1 MNSTPRY
8 QQQATSTAM
17 NTGSARTSIVTTTE
31 TCDSDELLRRKSI
44 PSQRKDIHITASKD
58 RLTPCCFISLR
69 LAVSGSSRSCVWSW
83 RKVCPSLPLT
93 AYCVYDGQTLSTFF
107 TTLHIVSI
115 FYNNIINHVRK
126 SRPTWHPQGPSRLG
140 NLHRYNI
147 RGFQPH
153 PIRFT

>member
-17 NTGSARTSIVTTTE
+17 NAGSAKKIY
-31 TCDSDELLRRKSI
+31 
-44 PSQRKDIHITASKD
+44 PITAQ
-58 RLTPCCFISLR
+58 RHTHHREQETYAMVALFYLR
-69 LAVSGSSRSCVWSW
+69 LAVSGSSRSWLW
-83 RKVCPSLPLT
+83 ALPL
-93 AYCVYDGQTLSTFF
+93 YCVYDGQTLSTS
-107 TTLHIVSI
+107 LHYHIVSI
-115 FYNNIINHVRK
+115 YNIIINHVRN

-147 RGFQPH
+147 RGSQPH

>member
-58 RLTPCCFISLR
+58 RLTPWLLYSIR

-83 RKVCPSLPLT
+83 REYYMSPMPLPL
-93 AYCVYDGQTLSTFF
+93 YCVYDGQTLSTF
-107 TTLHIVSI
+107 TSLSHRL
-115 FYNNIINHVRK
+115 YNIINHVRK

-147 RGFQPH
+147 RGSQPH

>member
-58 RLTPCCFISLR
+58 RLTPWLLYSIR

-83 RKVCPSLPLT
+83 REYVTHESYIEYALT
-93 AYCVYDGQTLSTFF
+93 ALLCLRRTDAFHFHF
-107 TTLHIVSI
+107 TITSSLQHHQPCPKVSS
-115 FYNNIINHVRK
+115 YVA
-126 SRPTWHPQGPSRLG
+126 PSRAIAIG
-140 NLHRYNI
+140 
-147 RGFQPH
+147 
-153 PIRFT
+153 